1 MIRTVDE
8 IRAWCMEN
16 DGADLE
22 QIISLAREGMSQ
34 ELSVRDKFMIAILP
48 HMLDTYSTVET
59 AVDMAMAAV
68 NVIMEERDV

>member
-1 MIRTVDE
+1 
-8 IRAWCMEN
+8 MEN

-22 QIISLAREGMSQ
+22 QIISLAREGYST

-59 AVDMAMAAV
+59 AIDMAIVAV
-68 NVIMEERDV
+68 DAIMEARDGNISHN